1 MSTDETMIEEM
12 REGIRLMRLR
22 NDRLQD
28 ALMLIM
34 ETSISAS
41 GLPDE
46 KLKEKIKTIY
56 ELADFAINGEG
67 KHVF

>member
-1 MSTDETMIEEM
+1 MDSDELMIEEM
-12 REGIRLMRLR
+12 REGIRLLRLK
-22 NDRLQD
+22 NDRMQD

-46 KLKEKIKTIY
+46 KLKEKVKAIY

-67 KHVF
+67 KNVF